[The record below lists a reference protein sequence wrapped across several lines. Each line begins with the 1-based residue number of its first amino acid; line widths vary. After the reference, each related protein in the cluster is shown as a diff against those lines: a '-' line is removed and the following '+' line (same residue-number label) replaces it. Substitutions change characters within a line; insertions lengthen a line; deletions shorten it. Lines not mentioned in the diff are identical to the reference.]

1 MLFATL
7 VLSSTAKAAPA
18 YPKKIEMTEPATG
31 LRVSGYQVGDEFF
44 SYCTDE
50 QGRLFELDTDGRFRR
65 VVRDGSGYALGGY
78 VTQVSVRS
86 SVAEGAD
93 VSRGD
98 AGLREKLTNMRETLH
113 ADVPMLLDDGEEE
126 EQPVRSIW
134 GYDHVLEERDAAAGR
149 WRAYS
154 ERISE
159 YAPRA
164 ETVPLLVLKLNYT
177 NVKCVFDDAAW
188 HKRVFDD
195 GVSSYYTEVS
205 GGRFTYVPAKENAGT
220 ANDGVVSVTL
230 PIDCPSYM
238 TNGIVDGAA
247 RGIYQGTDGKEYGII
262 NDSLLYAY
270 ALVQADSAVNFKQ
283 YDTNGDG
290 RIDPTEL
297 AITVVQPGMDASV
310 SKYSAYNHAGIWP
323 HSGVIHTSFKS
334 SGQEYMMVCADD
346 VCLYKYTIVAENINP
361 LYQYPGD
368 RLVSGEEDTD
378 DDPFDENESGDTDVE
393 TGEGSEESEED
404 GEPGTEEAQE
414 PTEEMRKPQQAQ
426 YGTICHELGHDLG
439 LMDLYDVDQNDVSIC
454 GMMSLMSAGGEGAR
468 KGEDNGSCPT
478 HLDPYSKIFLG
489 FYDAQELV
497 WDDEVTLYAASDS
510 AHYNIL
516 KIPSSEPGV
525 YFLVENRQFTGF
537 DEGLDW
543 AYRYCMNPLRGGLV
557 IWRIDENII
566 NQYWQMNWVNCNP
579 DGRGITVFF
588 TQDDPDVIDEYKELE
603 LTPFYKSGM
612 EPLYLEMDTDLAVAF
627 SGEGRLM
634 RAAVTGL
641 GDAPDVLPKTGD
653 RSHLLLW
660 ALLLAISVAALAALG
675 WLIRKKVIR
684 SLSM

>member
-1 MLFATL
+1 MRLPGAGGRIANVFPNMRRAQRRCRCWCS
-7 VLSSTAKAAPA
+7 SST
-18 YPKKIEMTEPATG
+18 
-31 LRVSGYQVGDEFF
+31 
-44 SYCTDE
+44 
-50 QGRLFELDTDGRFRR
+50 
-65 VVRDGSGYALGGY
+65 
-78 VTQVSVRS
+78 
-86 SVAEGAD
+86 
-93 VSRGD
+93 
-98 AGLREKLTNMRETLH
+98 
-113 ADVPMLLDDGEEE
+113 
-126 EQPVRSIW
+126 
-134 GYDHVLEERDAAAGR
+134 
-149 WRAYS
+149 
-154 ERISE
+154 
-159 YAPRA
+159 
-164 ETVPLLVLKLNYT
+164 
-177 NVKCVFDDAAW
+177 
-188 HKRVFDD
+188 
-195 GVSSYYTEVS
+195 
-205 GGRFTYVPAKENAGT
+205 
-220 ANDGVVSVTL
+220 
-230 PIDCPSYM
+230 
-238 TNGIVDGAA
+238 
-247 RGIYQGTDGKEYGII
+247 
-262 NDSLLYAY
+262 
-270 ALVQADSAVNFKQ
+270 
-283 YDTNGDG
+283 
-290 RIDPTEL
+290 
-297 AITVVQPGMDASV
+297 
-310 SKYSAYNHAGIWP
+310 
-323 HSGVIHTSFKS
+323 
-334 SGQEYMMVCADD
+334 
-346 VCLYKYTIVAENINP
+346 
-361 LYQYPGD
+361 
-368 RLVSGEEDTD
+368 
-378 DDPFDENESGDTDVE
+378 
-393 TGEGSEESEED
+393 
-404 GEPGTEEAQE
+404 
-414 PTEEMRKPQQAQ
+414 TEEMRKPQQAQ

-516 KIPSSEPGV
+516 KIPSNEPGV

-588 TQDDPDVIDEYKELE
+588 AQDDPDVIDEYKELE

-641 GDAPDVLPKTGD
+641 GAAPDVLPKTGD

-660 ALLLAISVAALAALG
+660 ALLAISVAALAALG

>member
-1 MLFATL
+1 MKNAQQLSALLMLFATL

-126 EQPVRSIW
+126 EQPVRLIW

-149 WRAYS
+149 WRAY
-154 ERISE
+154 
-159 YAPRA
+159 
-164 ETVPLLVLKLNYT
+164 
-177 NVKCVFDDAAW
+177 
-188 HKRVFDD
+188 
-195 GVSSYYTEVS
+195 
-205 GGRFTYVPAKENAGT
+205 
-220 ANDGVVSVTL
+220 
-230 PIDCPSYM
+230 
-238 TNGIVDGAA
+238 
-247 RGIYQGTDGKEYGII
+247 
-262 NDSLLYAY
+262 
-270 ALVQADSAVNFKQ
+270 
-283 YDTNGDG
+283 
-290 RIDPTEL
+290 
-297 AITVVQPGMDASV
+297 
-310 SKYSAYNHAGIWP
+310 
-323 HSGVIHTSFKS
+323 
-334 SGQEYMMVCADD
+334 
-346 VCLYKYTIVAENINP
+346 
-361 LYQYPGD
+361 
-368 RLVSGEEDTD
+368 
-378 DDPFDENESGDTDVE
+378 
-393 TGEGSEESEED
+393 
-404 GEPGTEEAQE
+404 
-414 PTEEMRKPQQAQ
+414 
-426 YGTICHELGHDLG
+426 
-439 LMDLYDVDQNDVSIC
+439 
-454 GMMSLMSAGGEGAR
+454 
-468 KGEDNGSCPT
+468 
-478 HLDPYSKIFLG
+478 
-489 FYDAQELV
+489 
-497 WDDEVTLYAASDS
+497 AASDS

-516 KIPSSEPGV
+516 KIPSNEPGV
-525 YFLVENRQFTGF
+525 YVLVENRQFTGF

-634 RAAVTGL
+634 RPAVTGL
-641 GDAPDVLPKTGD
+641 GAAPDVLPKTGD